1 MTRRADH
8 MAQICVV
15 GSINA
20 DLAVRVSRH
29 PLPGETLLGTGALIT
44 AGGKGANQAV
54 AAANLGAQVSMV
66 GAVGRDANAQ
76 PALEYL
82 KRAGVDLQFVH
93 EVEAPTGLA
102 LITVSEDAENTIVVV
117 PGANSTVDEQQV
129 RKAKSVIAGA
139 DIVVLQGEI
148 PASGFVEAVRLATGK
163 VMVNLAPVIDV
174 PTDVLL
180 HADPLV
186 ANEHEAGLIL
196 GLYGV
201 DITAAASNAAAS
213 SEEEMAVALREVGFA
228 NVVITRGS
236 RGAVVATARGVTPIL
251 PATVTAVDSTG
262 AGDAFVG
269 ALAAE
274 LVQGSSLVSAAQHAA
289 RVGAFAATRQGA
301 QTSYPTPAD
310 ELPEVALA

>member
-1 MTRRADH
+1 

-148 PASGFVEAVRLATGK
+148 PASGFVEAVRLATGR
-163 VMVNLAPVIDV
+163 VMVNLAPVINV

-201 DITAAASNAAAS
+201 DTTAAAS
-213 SEEEMAVALREVGFA
+213 SEEDMAVALREVGFA

-236 RGAVVATARGVTPIL
+236 RGAVVATADGVTPIL

-310 ELPEVALA
+310 ELPEVAHA

>member
-1 MTRRADH
+1 

-20 DLAVRVSRH
+20 DLAVRVARH

-54 AAANLGAQVSMV
+54 AAANLGASVSMV
-66 GAVGRDANAQ
+66 GAVGRDSNAQ
-76 PALEYL
+76 PALEFL
-82 KRAGVDLQFVH
+82 KRSGVDLSHVQ

-117 PGANSTVDEQQV
+117 PGANATVDKQQV
-129 RKAKSVIAGA
+129 RKAEAAIAEA

-148 PASGFVEAVRLATGK
+148 PVSGFAEAVRLATGR

-174 PTDVLL
+174 PADVLL

-201 DITAAASNAAAS
+201 DASAAGQT
-213 SEEEMAVALREVGFA
+213 EEDMALKLREVGFE

-236 RGAVVATARGVTPIL
+236 RGAVVATAEGVTPIA

-269 ALAAE
+269 ALAAQ
-274 LVQGSSLVSAAQHAA
+274 LAQGSSLIDASQHAA

-310 ELPEVALA
+310 ELPAVTHA